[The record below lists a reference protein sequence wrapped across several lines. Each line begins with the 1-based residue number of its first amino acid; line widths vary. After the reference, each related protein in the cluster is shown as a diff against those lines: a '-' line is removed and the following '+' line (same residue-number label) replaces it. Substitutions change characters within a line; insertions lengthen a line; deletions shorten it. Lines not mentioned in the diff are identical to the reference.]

1 MALDSGKKV
10 FYKTM
15 PEVVLQQATVVASDG
30 DTIVLDI
37 EGKKDIAAG
46 QQLMISADGSQ
57 YFAEVVSLNRDAVR
71 VRKTWSNSR
80 SYFRVDDVVQLVARK
95 VPPGESVGVSR
106 SFPFSEI
113 VAPAS
118 MDAAVPDVSPRVWQ
132 MLVNI
137 HTMLGMVLE
146 RLDME
151 TEGFLHAE
159 KDLVLPLAQES
170 GLDAG
175 LSPEV
180 PDFGRDIVAVD
191 GKHRVAAVVRFRRE
205 VGIEKGGDPGGS
217 SGQPLH
223 HERLPQDHTVGQD
236 FGGRRICAVPAGGAV
251 VLDEDSVLERDVIAV
266 DHEAR

>member
-57 YFAEVVSLNRDAVR
+57 YFAEVVSLDRDAVR

-95 VPPGESVGVSR
+95 VPPGESIGVSR

-159 KDLVLPLAQES
+159 KTRVNMSATGMAFRSKERFGSGDVVEVKMLLPARPPLGVIVYGSVIRAD
-170 GLDAG
+170 DAG
-175 LSPEV
+175 NGETEV
-180 PDFGRDIVAVD
+180 ALHFGEMSEELRNEIVQYSLM
-191 GKHRVAAVVRFRRE
+191 RQRE
-205 VGIEKGGDPGGS
+205 IIRS
-217 SGQPLH
+217 SR
-223 HERLPQDHTVGQD
+223 E
-236 FGGRRICAVPAGGAV
+236 
-251 VLDEDSVLERDVIAV
+251 
-266 DHEAR
+266 